1 MNKILTINN
10 VRAYI
15 DENGVAQLNLEDCA
29 RGLGF
34 TEKRQVATKLSDG
47 EL

>member
-15 DENGVAQLNLEDCA
+15 DGNGVAQLNLEDCA

-34 TEKRQVATKLSDG
+34 TEKAAIS
-47 EL
+47 